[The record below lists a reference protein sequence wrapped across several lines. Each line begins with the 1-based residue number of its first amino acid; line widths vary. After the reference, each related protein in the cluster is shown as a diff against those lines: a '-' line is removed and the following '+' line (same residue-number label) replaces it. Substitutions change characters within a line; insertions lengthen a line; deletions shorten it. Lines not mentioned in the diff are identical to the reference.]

1 MATTIKLKR
10 SGTPGSVP
18 TTSDLVLGELSL
30 NTNDGKI
37 YLKKSVS
44 GTESIVGFSP
54 YSLSN
59 GNSNVFVAANGNIT
73 ISSAGNANVLTVT
86 GLGANLVGN
95 LTADGIKTDNYYY
108 ANGNPVSFGGG
119 SGLTYTASS
128 TPPTSPALGDQWY
141 NTSTDVLY
149 LRVSDGTNDFW
160 LDAIS
165 SGAASTPVKTF
176 NILNEF
182 TAPLQGSAIYVPHS
196 PVTIKSIILTN
207 GQVTTGDLTVGLY
220 RNGDFLAFYTIPG
233 GSVSNSYAGLNHYLT
248 PSDYITVSVVSG
260 SGLNFS
266 MQLFNTDLN

>member
-10 SGTPGSVP
+10 SSTPGSVP
-18 TTSDLVLGELSL
+18 TTGDLVLGELSL

-44 GTESIVGFSP
+44 GTDSIVTFSP
-54 YSLSN
+54 YSLVN

-86 GLGANLVGN
+86 GVGANLTGN
-95 LTADGIKTDNYYY
+95 LTTTGIKTNNYYY

-119 SGLTYTASS
+119 GGLTYTAAS
-128 TPPTSPALGDQWY
+128 TPPIEPALGDQWY

-149 LRVSDGTNDFW
+149 LRVNDGTNDFW

-165 SGAASTPVKTF
+165 SGVASTPVRTF

-182 TAPLQGSAIYVPHS
+182 TAPLQGNAIYVPPA
-196 PVTIKSIILTN
+196 PVTIKSVVLTN
-207 GQVTTGDLTVGLY
+207 GEIVGGDLTVGLY
-220 RNGDFLAFYTIPG
+220 RNNDFLAFYTIPSG
-233 GSVSNSYAGLNHYLT
+233 NISNSYSGLNHYLT

-266 MQLFNTDLN
+266 MQLFSTDLN